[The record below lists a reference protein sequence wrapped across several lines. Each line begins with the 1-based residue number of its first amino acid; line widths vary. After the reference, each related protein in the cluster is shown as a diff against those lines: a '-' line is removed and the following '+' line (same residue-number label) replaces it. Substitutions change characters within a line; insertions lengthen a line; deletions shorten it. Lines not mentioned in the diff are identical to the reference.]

1 MIIMLQI
8 SAHSN
13 TFRRYRD
20 RVGGESYIGYI
31 KDIYLITNGFS
42 GSVKLKL
49 SANFT
54 LIRFKDIELTRR
66 STHQTISNQTYLL
79 ILMILFLE

>member
-1 MIIMLQI
+1 MLQI

-20 RVGGESYIGYI
+20 RVGGESYI

-79 ILMILFLE
+79 ILMILFLD